1 LTTTVAI
8 TFVVETVV
16 PAAIGLT
23 LLGDRARAGMSVIA
37 GAGFVL
43 AVTGAVT
50 LARYAAL
57 PTATEPAQ
65 PR

>member
-23 LLGDRARAGMSVIA
+23 LLGDHARAGLSAVA
-37 GAGFVL
+37 ATGFLL
-43 AVTGAVT
+43 AVTGAAT

-57 PTATEPAQ
+57 PTPTEVAQ